1 MGRRTMWIAAL
12 VAVSAVAVGWS
23 AMSGDMPEEGRSGED
38 GPPIDPP
45 ASAEVPAP
53 PIATALPAPP
63 AEEQQPTDPQP
74 TAATTIP
81 EAPPSQER
89 TEAGARAAAVAYLE
103 LTEDAVSMTPA
114 DAAAVQRSIAT
125 ADFAEEFGAD
135 TERRMVELAAAVP
148 GGVVLRVAPIAVRSV
163 ADGDDWLVS
172 VWYVQTITMV
182 GEAVVD
188 DWRTADYRMAW
199 EGDAWKI
206 ASFGSARGPMPGRGS
221 QPASATATD
230 FEAGLDGFTDAGLG

>member
-1 MGRRTMWIAAL
+1 MGRRTIWITAL
-12 VAVSAVAVGWS
+12 VAVTAVAVGWS
-23 AMSGDMPEEGRSGED
+23 AMSGDIPEMAGSDED

-45 ASAEVPAP
+45 LAAEPPARQ
-53 PIATALPAPP
+53 ADTALPAAPGETP
-63 AEEQQPTDPQP
+63 QQVDPGS
-74 TAATTIP
+74 ATTSAAP
-81 EAPPSQER
+81 ETPPSLER
-89 TEAGARAAAVAYLE
+89 TEASARAAAVGYLE

-125 ADFAEEFGAD
+125 ADFADEFGAD

-206 ASFGSARGPMPGRGS
+206 ASFGSVRGPMPGRGS

-230 FEAGLDGFTDAGLG
+230 FEAGLDGFTDAGMG

>member
-1 MGRRTMWIAAL
+1 MWAAAL
-12 VAVSAVAVGWS
+12 VAVSALAVGWS
-23 AMSGDMPEEGRSGED
+23 AMSGDTPETAPSNDD

-45 ASAEVPAP
+45 APVEAPAP
-53 PIATALPAPP
+53 RVESAPSTAPSGAPALV
-63 AEEQQPTDPQP
+63 DPGS
-74 TAATTIP
+74 ATTSAAP
-81 EAPPSQER
+81 EAPAGRER
-89 TEAGARAAAVAYLE
+89 TEAGARSAAVGYLE

-163 ADGDDWLVS
+163 ADGDDWLMS

-188 DWRTADYRMAW
+188 DWRTADYRMRW

-206 ASFGSARGPMPGRGS
+206 ASFTSDRGPMPGRGT

-230 FEAGLDGFTDAGLG
+230 FEAGLDGFTDMGLG